1 MKKLFTINEKEI
13 YDIDTTLLFDS
24 KYNYNNDMIAF
35 LNAGCEIVDKNS
47 IKDISEIPIPI
58 LEFFHCGYLKTEK
71 DLTKIDELKIS
82 VLSSI
87 LENKKTIVF
96 FNVLIYLDNDFKKL
110 VIDYLKKQNKRIINY
125 TSEIEETLLLDYLVV
140 IYDNKIIME
149 GQKEEILKE
158 EKILKKIGFHV
169 PCIVDL
175 SNNLVYYGL
184 IDKIYY
190 DNESLVNNLW
200 K

>member
-1 MKKLFTINEKEI
+1 MKKIFTINEKEI
-13 YDIDTTLLFDS
+13 FDIDTTILYNS
-24 KYNYNNDMIAF
+24 KYNYNNDIIAF
-35 LNAGCEIVDKNS
+35 LNNGCEVVVKNN
-47 IKDISEIPIPI
+47 IKDISEIPFAI
-58 LEFFHCGYLKTEK
+58 LEFFHCDYLKNKK

-82 VLSSI
+82 ILSSI

-96 FNVLIYLDNDFKKL
+96 FNVLTYLDNDFKRL
-110 VIDYLKKQNKRIINY
+110 VIDYLRRKNKRIINY

-149 GQKEEILKE
+149 GKKEAVLKE

-175 SNNLVYYGL
+175 SNSLVYYDL
-184 IDKIYY
+184 LDKIYY
-190 DNESLVNNLW
+190 DNESLVDSLW